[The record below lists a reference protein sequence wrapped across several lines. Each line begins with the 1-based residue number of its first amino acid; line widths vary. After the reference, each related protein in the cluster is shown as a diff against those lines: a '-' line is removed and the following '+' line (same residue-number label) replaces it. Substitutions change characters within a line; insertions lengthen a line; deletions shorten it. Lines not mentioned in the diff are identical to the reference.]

1 MLLSEELV
9 ARMAAI
15 GLTAVLQP
23 EFVAW
28 AGDVYRARLG
38 PDRAA
43 RLLPYAELL
52 AAGVPVAFSSD
63 RPVTGGAPL
72 DGIRSAIRHAGRSGV
87 RLSAGPAPSPAEA
100 LHAWTAGA
108 ARAAF
113 DEGETGQIDVGYRAD
128 LAVLSSDPTALP
140 AEAWRPGGDAD
151 AVAVEATIVGGRL
164 AWGELDAWVDH
175 D

>member
-1 MLLSEELV
+1 MLLPVGFIE
-9 ARMAAI
+9 RMAAI
-15 GLTAVLQP
+15 GVTAVVQP

-38 PDRAA
+38 LERAA

-63 RPVTGGAPL
+63 RPVVEGAPL
-72 DGIRSAIRHAGRSGV
+72 DGIRSAIRHAGRSGI
-87 RLSAGPAPSPAEA
+87 RLSDAYPPSPAEA

-113 DEGETGQIDVGYRAD
+113 DEEETGRIDVGYRAD
-128 LAVLSSDPTALP
+128 LTVLSADPTALP
-140 AEAWRPGGDAD
+140 PEAWRLGGEAD
-151 AVAVEATIVGGRL
+151 ALAVEATIVGGRL
-164 AWGELDAWVDH
+164 AWGDLG
-175 D
+175 

>member
-1 MLLSEELV
+1 V
-9 ARMAAI
+9 TAI
-15 GLTAVLQP
+15 VQP

-63 RPVTGGAPL
+63 RPVVVGAPL
-72 DGIRSAIRHAGRSGV
+72 DGIRSAIRHAGPSGV
-87 RLSAGPAPSPAEA
+87 RLSDAVPLSAAEA
-100 LHAWTAGA
+100 LHAWTAGG

-113 DEGETGQIDVGYRAD
+113 DDDETGQIDVGYRAD
-128 LAVLSSDPTALP
+128 LTLLSADPTALP
-140 AEAWRPGGDAD
+140 PGEWRRGGDAE
-151 AVAVEATIVGGRL
+151 ALSVEATILGGHL
-164 AWGELDAWVDH
+164 AWGELDSWGEH
-175 D
+175 H